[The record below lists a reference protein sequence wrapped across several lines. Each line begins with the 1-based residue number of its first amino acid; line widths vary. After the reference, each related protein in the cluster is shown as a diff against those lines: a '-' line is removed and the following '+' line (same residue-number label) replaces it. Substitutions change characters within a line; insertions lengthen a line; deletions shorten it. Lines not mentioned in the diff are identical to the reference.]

1 MTWSAV
7 GENSKMIYFTA
18 DNPELVHQMLIEKY
32 PSFKV
37 NKLERYESRQSQVA
51 QVLPEPIRIKKDQQG
66 QPS

>member
-1 MTWSAV
+1 MTWSAI
-7 GENSKMIYFTA
+7 GEN
-18 DNPELVHQMLIEKY
+18 PEVVHQWLLEEY

-51 QVLPEPIRIKKDQQG
+51 QVLPEPIRIKKDQPG